1 MDLKSGPA
9 SCPLSWTSAQRDC
22 TERASAFPPRKAAA
36 PLTAPLER
44 LASKGPAETA
54 TIKPGGSPHN
64 DNDHSARTRKLSIR
78 KTTQVG
84 LECIVLFVR
93 IISLVI
99 VATHDRTRY
108 IVRLLVNE

>member
-1 MDLKSGPA
+1 MKSVDPRLNTA
-9 SCPLSWTSAQRDC
+9 IVSLQVAFHQPNC

-64 DNDHSARTRKLSIR
+64 DGGNRCRR
-78 KTTQVG
+78 V
-84 LECIVLFVR
+84 
-93 IISLVI
+93 
-99 VATHDRTRY
+99 
-108 IVRLLVNE
+108 